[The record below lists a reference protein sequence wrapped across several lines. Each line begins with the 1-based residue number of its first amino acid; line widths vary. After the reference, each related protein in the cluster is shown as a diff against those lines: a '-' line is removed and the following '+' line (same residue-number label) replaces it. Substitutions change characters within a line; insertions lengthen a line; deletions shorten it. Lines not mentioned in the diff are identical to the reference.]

1 MTETL
6 KTGIPAVDRYLMNG
20 YDEVRG
26 FSSLFAATICGH
38 LLRRQSE
45 FGIRGSVA
53 EIGTFE
59 GRFFIALGLAVGEG
73 EHAYGF
79 DLFAWP
85 GSEVLERLLAN
96 ADAYGLARD
105 RFTPLSFDTGKLTA
119 QEFSRLTG
127 GAPLRFIHIDGDHS
141 PQALTQDL
149 RLVQQ
154 CLHPHGLIC
163 IDDMLHP
170 AFPFLVVVVH
180 DHLKR
185 YPEMR
190 LICVIDREN
199 IVRAPKFLICR
210 AEAVKFYET
219 DLMECFKAQHLTIG
233 GDAMGHV
240 CVVLT
245 PDPGLAD
252 VRDDIAARE
261 AGCSPGIDDAGVD

>member
-26 FSSLFAATICGH
+26 YSSLFAATICGH

-45 FGIRGSVA
+45 LGIRGAVA

-59 GRFFIALGLAVGEG
+59 GRFFIALGLAVAEG

-85 GSEVLERLLAN
+85 GSEVLARLLAN
-96 ADAYGLARD
+96 ADAHGLARD
-105 RFTPLSFDTGKLTA
+105 RFTLLSFDTGKLTVP
-119 QEFSRLTG
+119 EFSDLTG

-141 PQALTQDL
+141 PQALTHDL
-149 RLVQQ
+149 GLAQQ
-154 CLHPHGLIC
+154 NLHPHGLIC

-170 AFPFLVVVVH
+170 AFPFLAVVVH

-185 YPEMR
+185 NPEMR
-190 LICVIDREN
+190 LMCVIDRES
-199 IVRAPKFLICR
+199 IVRAPKFVICR
-210 AEAVKFYET
+210 AEAVKLYET
-219 DLMECFKAQHLTIG
+219 DLMQSFKAQHLTIG

-245 PDPGLAD
+245 QSPGLAD
-252 VRDDIAARE
+252 VHSDIAA
-261 AGCSPGIDDAGVD
+261 S

>member
-1 MTETL
+1 MPGRAL
-6 KTGIPAVDRYLMNG
+6 GRGSADVDL
-20 YDEVRG
+20 D
-26 FSSLFAATICGH
+26 

-45 FGIRGSVA
+45 LGVHGSVA

-85 GSEVLERLLAN
+85 GSEVLDRLLAN

-119 QEFSRLTG
+119 QEFSNLTG

-149 RLVQQ
+149 RLAQQ
-154 CLHPHGLIC
+154 SLHPHGLIC

-185 YPEMR
+185 NPEMR

-199 IVRAPKFLICR
+199 ILRAPKFLICR
-210 AEAVKFYET
+210 AEAVKLYET
-219 DLMECFKAQHLTIG
+219 DLMESFKAQHLTIG

-240 CVVLT
+240 CVVLS
-245 PDPGLAD
+245 PDPGLAE
-252 VRDDIAARE
+252 IGASE
-261 AGCSPGIDDAGVD
+261 AGRSPGIDDAGVD

>member
-1 MTETL
+1 MTEIL
-6 KTGIPAVDRYLMNG
+6 KTGISAVDRYLVKG
-20 YDEVRG
+20 YEEVHG
-26 FSSLFAATICGH
+26 FSSRFSATISGH

-45 FGIRGSVA
+45 LGVRGSVA

-85 GSEVLERLLAN
+85 GSHVLERLLAN
-96 ADAYGLARD
+96 AEAHGLARD
-105 RFTPLSFDTGKLTA
+105 RFTPLSFDPGKLTTG
-119 QEFSRLTG
+119 EFSKLTG

-141 PQALTQDL
+141 PAALSQDL
-149 RLVQQ
+149 SLAQAS
-154 CLHPHGLIC
+154 LHPHGLIC

-185 YPEMR
+185 NPDMR
-190 LICVIDREN
+190 LLCVIDRED
-199 IVRAPKFLICR
+199 IIRAPKFLMCR
-210 AEAVKFYET
+210 AEAVKLYET
-219 DLMECFKAQHLTIG
+219 DLMESFKAQHLTIG

-245 PDPGLAD
+245 PDPHLAD
-252 VRDDIAARE
+252 VRDGLAVTDAR
-261 AGCSPGIDDAGVD
+261 GPSPGIDDA

>member
-1 MTETL
+1 MIESL
-6 KTGIPAVDRYLMNG
+6 KTGIPAVDRYLKNG

-85 GSEVLERLLAN
+85 GSETLERLLAN
-96 ADAYGLARD
+96 ADTYGLARD
-105 RFTPLSFDTGKLTA
+105 RFTPLSFDTGKLTP
-119 QEFSRLTG
+119 QEFSNLTG

-141 PQALTQDL
+141 PQALAQDL
-149 RLVQQ
+149 RLAQQ
-154 CLHPHGLIC
+154 SLHPHGLIC

-185 YPEMR
+185 NPEMR

-210 AEAVKFYET
+210 AEAIKLYET
-219 DLMECFKAQHLTIG
+219 DLMETFKAQHLVIG

-240 CVVLT
+240 CIVLT
-245 PDPGLAD
+245 PDPGVSD
-252 VRDDIAARE
+252 VRDEIAASEVGR
-261 AGCSPGIDDAGVD
+261 SPGVEDAGIG

>member
-1 MTETL
+1 MAETL
-6 KTGIPAVDRYLMNG
+6 KTGIPAVDRYLTNG

-26 FSSLFAATICGH
+26 FSSRFAATICGH

-59 GRFFIALGLAVGEG
+59 GRFFIALGLAVGKG

-85 GSEVLERLLAN
+85 GSEVLKRLLAN
-96 ADAYGLARD
+96 ADTYGLARD
-105 RFTPLSFDTGKLTA
+105 RFTLLPFDTGKLTE
-119 QEFSRLTG
+119 QEFFDLTG
-127 GAPLRFIHIDGDHS
+127 RAPLRFIHIDGDHS

-149 RLVQQ
+149 RLAQHS
-154 CLHPHGLIC
+154 LHPHGLIC

-170 AFPFLVVVVH
+170 AFPFLVVPVQE
-180 DHLKR
+180 HLKR
-185 YPEMR
+185 NPEMR

-210 AEAVKFYET
+210 AEAVKLYEA
-219 DLMECFKAQHLTIG
+219 DLMETFKAQHLTIG

-252 VRDDIAARE
+252 VCDDSAASE
-261 AGCSPGIDDAGVD
+261 VGGPPGIDDARVD

>member
-1 MTETL
+1 MTQTL
-6 KTGIPAVDRYLMNG
+6 KTGIPALDRYLTNG
-20 YDEVRG
+20 YDKVRG
-26 FSSLFAATICGH
+26 FSSRFAATICGH

-45 FGIRGSVA
+45 VGIRGSVA

-96 ADAYGLARD
+96 ADAQGLARD
-105 RFTPLSFDTGKLTA
+105 RFTPLPFDTRKLTA
-119 QEFSRLTG
+119 QEFSNLMG
-127 GAPLRFIHIDGDHS
+127 EASLRFIHIDGDHS
-141 PQALTQDL
+141 PEALTHDL
-149 RLVQQ
+149 RLAQES
-154 CLHPHGLIC
+154 LHPRGLIC

-185 YPEMR
+185 NPEMR
-190 LICVIDREN
+190 LMCVIDREN

-210 AEAVKFYET
+210 AEAVKLYET
-219 DLMECFKAQHLTIG
+219 DLMESFKAQHLTIG

-252 VRDDIAARE
+252 VRDDIAASE
-261 AGCSPGIDDAGVD
+261 AGCSPAGVD